1 MMIGQLVISVTV
13 TVDSEVQT
21 PEAGK
26 SRSCL
31 LQSVTVTLLVTRATI
46 YMKFVE
52 KNVRKN
58 VITIRKQVNFY
69 CSLEKDNKTKDT
81 LQNRGTTLE
90 ALFIELFPLVKRKRR
105 TNIL

>member
-13 TVDSEVQT
+13 TVDSEVKT

-31 LQSVTVTLLVTRATI
+31 LQSVTVTLLVTRATL

-81 LQNRGTTLE
+81 HCKTE
-90 ALFIELFPLVKRKRR
+90 APRSKHYLL
-105 TNIL
+105 